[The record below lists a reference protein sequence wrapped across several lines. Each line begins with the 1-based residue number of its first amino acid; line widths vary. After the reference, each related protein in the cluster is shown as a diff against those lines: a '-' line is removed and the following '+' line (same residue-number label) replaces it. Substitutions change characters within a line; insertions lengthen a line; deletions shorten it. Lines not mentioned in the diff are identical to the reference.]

1 MNVFKK
7 GNVISW
13 AYGIGGAALSSVG
26 LFLMVRSSRIKGM
39 IDGTR
44 GAVMAMKVKELEGSY
59 HNPLYDYF
67 DENIEI

>member
-26 LFLMVRSSRIKGM
+26 LFLMVRGSRIKGM

-44 GAVMAMKVKELEGSY
+44 DAVITTKVKELECSY